1 MPEETFIAYVTIGG
15 SLMILLILIFFSAF
29 LLMYQRR
36 NARYR
41 LSLLQLELDKQL
53 ALTNAVIETEEK
65 ERAYFARE
73 LHDSVGQM
81 LAAIKMNVSSMKGH
95 IQTYP
100 ELSTQLELLQQITA
114 QSIQEVRSISHKLLP
129 GALADFGLVKALEQM
144 VKPLETTGVKII
156 CSTDGYDRVLPKM
169 HELALY
175 RICQELLNNT
185 LKYASATT
193 IRIQL
198 SHTNEVVLF
207 SYQDNGKGFD
217 PEKKSIESGIG
228 MRNIA
233 SRVNLMKATSVWE
246 SKPGEGVSL
255 TITIPTTN

>member
-1 MPEETFIAYVTIGG
+1 MPEEKLIAYVTVGG

-81 LAAIKMNVSSMKGH
+81 LAAIKMNVSSMKSAIDH
-95 IQTYP
+95 HP
-100 ELSTQLELLQQITA
+100 ELGSRLELLQQITM

-129 GALADFGLVKALEQM
+129 GALADFGLINSLDHM
-144 VKPLETTGVKII
+144 VKPLEPTGVKV
-156 CSTDGYDRVLPKM
+156 TLNADADVRLLPKM
-169 HELALY
+169 YELALY
-175 RICQELLNNT
+175 RICQELISNT
-185 LKYASATT
+185 IKHAEATA
-193 IRIQL
+193 IQL
-198 SHTNEVVLF
+198 YLYQENNEVIF
-207 SYQDNGKGFD
+207 RYQDNGKGFD
-217 PEKKSIESGIG
+217 PTKKSIESGIG
-228 MRNIA
+228 MRNME
-233 SRVNLMKATSVWE
+233 SRINLMKAVSVWE
-246 SKPGEGVSL
+246 SRPGEGVSL
-255 TITIPTTN
+255 TIKIPTTN